1 MKKFITEKYAD
12 LILQVC
18 THYKNTFPDSTD
30 RTAKA
35 VNNSLDTLD
44 KYSYYILGMGYMV
57 ETDDIPYLKEYIT
70 TLIESREVA
79 SWEKLADVCEYLSY
93 IEREDVF

>member
-1 MKKFITEKYAD
+1 MKKFITENYAD

-18 THYKNTFPDSTD
+18 AHYKNNFPHVKD
-30 RTAKA
+30 RTAQA
-35 VNNSLDTLD
+35 VDNSLDTLD
-44 KYSYYILGMGYMV
+44 KYSYYILGMGYMI
-57 ETDDIPYLKEYIT
+57 ETDDIPYLKAYIT

-79 SWEKLADVCEYLSY
+79 HWEKLADVREYLSY

>member
-1 MKKFITEKYAD
+1 MKKFIKEKYAD

-18 THYKNTFPDSTD
+18 THYKNTFPHSID
-30 RTAKA
+30 RMAKA

-44 KYSYYILGMGYMV
+44 KYSCYILGMGYMID
-57 ETDDIPYLKEYIT
+57 TDDIPYIKEYIA
-70 TLIESREVA
+70 TLIKNGTEANS
-79 SWEKLADVCEYLSY
+79 EKLADICEYLSY